1 MVDINNIVS
10 RGGYLV
16 DGVTGE
22 KVLFYECDPRK
33 NTECNREMCR
43 GGGAEDEGGFGFC
56 SKTLDPCFRKDG
68 GKAWYAVL
76 KTSEDGGE
84 PYWGRE
90 YVESCKQKSI
100 AEVKKVPQNLHS

>member
-16 DGVTGE
+16 DGSTGE

-43 GGGAEDEGGFGFC
+43 GDGAEDEGGFGFC
-56 SKTLDPCFRKDG
+56 SKTLDPRFRKDG
-68 GKAWYAVL
+68 GKVCCAEDIRGRRRALLGQRIRGGGL
-76 KTSEDGGE
+76 K
-84 PYWGRE
+84 
-90 YVESCKQKSI
+90 
-100 AEVKKVPQNLHS
+100 

>member
-56 SKTLDPCFRKDG
+56 SKTLDPRF
-68 GKAWYAVL
+68 L
-76 KTSEDGGE
+76 SL
-84 PYWGRE
+84 
-90 YVESCKQKSI
+90 I
-100 AEVKKVPQNLHS
+100 HI

>member
-16 DGVTGE
+16 DGAIGE

-56 SKTLDPCFRKDG
+56 SKTLDPRFRKDG

-90 YVESCKQKSI
+90 YVE
-100 AEVKKVPQNLHS
+100 VV

>member
-43 GGGAEDEGGFGFC
+43 GDGAEDEGSFGFC
-56 SKTLDPCFRKDG
+56 SKTLDPRFRKDG

-90 YVESCKQKSI
+90 YVE
-100 AEVKKVPQNLHS
+100 VV

>member
-33 NTECNREMCR
+33 TRNVIVKCVGVAGQRMR
-43 GGGAEDEGGFGFC
+43 VASGSALRH
-56 SKTLDPCFRKDG
+56 SIRVSVKT
-68 GKAWYAVL
+68 AVRL
-76 KTSEDGGE
+76 GML
-84 PYWGRE
+84 
-90 YVESCKQKSI
+90 C
-100 AEVKKVPQNLHS
+100 

>member
-43 GGGAEDEGGFGFC
+43 GDGAEDEGGFGFC
-56 SKTLDPCFRKDG
+56 SKTLDPRFRKDG
-68 GKAWYAVL
+68 GKAWCAEDIRGRRRALLGQRIRGGGL
-76 KTSEDGGE
+76 K
-84 PYWGRE
+84 
-90 YVESCKQKSI
+90 
-100 AEVKKVPQNLHS
+100 

>member
-43 GGGAEDEGGFGFC
+43 GGGAVVEGGCGVF
-56 SKTLDPCFRKDG
+56 S
-68 GKAWYAVL
+68 
-76 KTSEDGGE
+76 
-84 PYWGRE
+84 
-90 YVESCKQKSI
+90 
-100 AEVKKVPQNLHS
+100 

>member
-43 GGGAEDEGGFGFC
+43 GAGLAAVRRCVPHRLSWRDAGF
-56 SKTLDPCFRKDG
+56 
-68 GKAWYAVL
+68 
-76 KTSEDGGE
+76 
-84 PYWGRE
+84 
-90 YVESCKQKSI
+90 
-100 AEVKKVPQNLHS
+100 